1 MTDPV
6 LVHREL
12 MVRGAVDRAI
22 VHLGAPAAC
31 AALLQAGFLIVDAFW
46 LGRVGPVA
54 LAAASTAG
62 FVMWL
67 AQAVGD
73 GIAVGSGARLA
84 RAVGAGDPAAARRA
98 AAAGQAL
105 ALAASVVV
113 ATAGL
118 LAAGDVFAFM
128 GTDDEVTAAGWAY
141 LRVILVG
148 LPAHYLFAWAAA
160 SFRAAGD
167 ARTPVR
173 LLVVASAVNVVVDP
187 LLIFGAGP
195 LPPLGTAGAALATAL
210 AWTTAAI
217 VGWVKLGGL
226 GLRPRLADLPGPW
239 SESLGAIRVGLPV
252 SLEGALFSLIYILLT
267 TVTTGFGTAALAAL
281 GVGHKLEMLNYFVCA
296 GMGAAATT
304 LVGQALG
311 AGDGVRAGRVAW
323 RALFLTCLP
332 VGAVTCLLVAFPRIA
347 VAVFS
352 SDREVQAA
360 GVTYALL
367 VGMSQL
373 FMAAEVV
380 LFGAFAGAQR
390 TTLPAVLVVALT
402 ALRVPVAT
410 WLVARGVGVE
420 AIWLAIGVTTVVKGL
435 VLAGLFA
442 AQVGRGR
449 TGTDRAGGPR

>member
-1 MTDPV
+1 MTEPV
-6 LVHREL
+6 LAHREL
-12 MVRGAVDRAI
+12 IVRGAVDRAI
-22 VHLGAPAAC
+22 VHLGVPAAC

-73 GIAVGSGARLA
+73 GLAVGSASRLA

-98 AAAGQAL
+98 AAAGQTL
-105 ALAASVVV
+105 ALTASVAVAAS
-113 ATAGL
+113 GL
-118 LAAGDVFAFM
+118 LWGDSVFALM
-128 GTDDEVTAAGWAY
+128 GTDDDVTVAGWAY
-141 LRVILVG
+141 LRLILLG
-148 LPAHYLFAWAAA
+148 LPAHYLLAWAAA
-160 SFRAAGD
+160 AFRAAGD

-173 LLVVASAVNVVVDP
+173 LLAVASAVNVVVDP
-187 LLIFGAGP
+187 VLIFGVGP
-195 LPPLGTAGAALATAL
+195 LPPLGTAGAALATVL
-210 AWTTAAI
+210 AWLSAAA
-217 VGWVKLGGL
+217 VGWVRLGGL
-226 GLRPRLADLPGPW
+226 GLRPSFADLPGPW
-239 SESLGAIRVGLPV
+239 GESSAAIRVGLPV
-252 SLEGALFSLIYILLT
+252 SLEGALFSLVYVFLT
-267 TVTTGFGTAALAAL
+267 TVTSGFGTPALAAL

-296 GMGAAATT
+296 GMGAAAAT

-311 AGDGVRAGRVAW
+311 AGDAGRASRAAW

-332 VGAVTCLLVAFPRIA
+332 VGAVTCLLVAFPRVA

-352 SDREVQAA
+352 ADRDVQAA

-390 TTLPAVLVVALT
+390 TALPAVLVVALT
-402 ALRVPVAT
+402 ALRVPLAA

-420 AIWLAIGVTTVVKGL
+420 AVWLAIGATTVLKGL
-435 VLAGLFA
+435 VLGVLFA
-442 AQVGRGR
+442 VQLGRG
-449 TGTDRAGGPR
+449 GRAIDLPCRSG